1 MASRTYP
8 TNQVLAVIDEPAA
21 AERAVAALVA
31 SGFAAGD
38 VIRMT
43 ARDRPSKPGR
53 WTRLVRI
60 FQFMSMD
67 QGPDFHI
74 YEAAMREGRAVV
86 AGLRGNGAT
95 RALPLHP
102 GNGAAGC
109 CAWCT

>member
-21 AERAVAALVA
+21 VERAVAALVA

-38 VIRMT
+38 VIRRT

-74 YEAAMREGRAVV
+74 
-86 AGLRGNGAT
+86 
-95 RALPLHP
+95 
-102 GNGAAGC
+102 
-109 CAWCT
+109 